1 MPSATPTTVPS
12 QTSTTTTSSSYSS
25 TSTLGSPPTT
35 LSSYNNTM
43 LSYTRAQFQQFR
55 DTASTTVPELGEARK
70 SSSTAGTN
78 SSSGS
83 VSRKGNEG
91 PRSPVVAVHDFASG
105 SKA

>member
-1 MPSATPTTVPS
+1 MASATPTNVPP
-12 QTSTTTTSSSYSS
+12 QTSTTAASSYSS

-55 DTASTTVPELGEARK
+55 NTASTTAAPELGETRDG
-70 SSSTAGTN
+70 SSTAETT

-83 VSRKGNEG
+83 ASRKGNED
-91 PRSPVVAVHDFASG
+91 PRSPVAAHDFALGRKS
-105 SKA
+105 